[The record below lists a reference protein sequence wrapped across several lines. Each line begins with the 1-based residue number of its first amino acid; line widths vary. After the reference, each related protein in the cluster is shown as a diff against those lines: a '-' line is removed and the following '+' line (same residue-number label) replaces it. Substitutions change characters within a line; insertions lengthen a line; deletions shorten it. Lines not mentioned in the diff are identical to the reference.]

1 MVIDNIRCALS
12 HNSHALLHVHIPAA
26 YGARHHAYRPCTPA
40 SCWQSPAVCSRL
52 SWYLPLERT
61 PGRMPYSA
69 AVRCACASLATTD
82 GRCCLCRAIA
92 QRPCGFGYENRV
104 YLSCA
109 GVVCIIESSCGQAW
123 TERYRFDARVSVLLF
138 SRTTHASKG
147 GIICHVRH
155 EAMTMQCRHSYS
167 REVTR
172 LHQALGSI
180 PGRHEIPLHHS
191 RRSLR

>member
-1 MVIDNIRCALS
+1 MYIFLLRMVHDIMHIALARPLAAGRVRQCAPGYPGIFPLRD
-12 HNSHALLHVHIPAA
+12 LLAA
-26 YGARHHAYRPCTPA
+26 CRTAQPFDVLVLPWLRPMGD
-40 SCWQSPAVCSRL
+40 V
-52 SWYLPLERT
+52 
-61 PGRMPYSA
+61 
-69 AVRCACASLATTD
+69 ACAEPLHRGPVD
-82 GRCCLCRAIA
+82 LGMKI
-92 QRPCGFGYENRV
+92 GV

-191 RRSLR
+191 RRSFR